1 MVDDKKHRNYKD
13 KPVNIHRV
21 INLKKQYKQQ
31 VNDRLDMVTK
41 LDQIALETEK
51 AKLLKTGKDKMHE
64 KKAERILKKRKHK
77 ESGNKGHTILDEE
90 EQDEAYKK
98 QKRMSLYGL

>member
-31 VNDRLDMVTK
+31 VNDRLEMVQK

-51 AKLLKTGKDKMHE
+51 AKLLKTGKDKKNE
-64 KKAERILKKRKHK
+64 KKAEKILKKRKHR
-77 ESGNKGHTILDEE
+77 EADAKGHKVLDED

-98 QKRMSLYGL
+98 AKRMSLYGL